1 MVGGRCG
8 YEEAFLV
15 ARSES
20 SYDARACDGAMAD
33 GNDILE
39 LCFEHGIEVL
49 GGSDGDEGVRVC
61 ECGEDAD
68 SVGRFCQ
75 YCSRICGRGSRL
87 NLVGPYSLEFS
98 NDARTAMIA
107 VAELLL
113 MVDVLSNVAI
123 ILKLLLCDVQV
134 VVDCVVAKVKAMTE
148 VFELMVPHQLVL
160 AWLESHLSP
169 PPPAPPIMIHPL
181 SSLLTEL
188 YPHCRCDSPV
198 RGLILP
204 ILNTYMAP
212 EHLHPS
218 IHDVTQQRLSF
229 SINTSSTI
237 SSRTTRPSS
246 PRDERR

>member
-1 MVGGRCG
+1 M
-8 YEEAFLV
+8 
-15 ARSES
+15 
-20 SYDARACDGAMAD
+20 
-33 GNDILE
+33 
-39 LCFEHGIEVL
+39 
-49 GGSDGDEGVRVC
+49 
-61 ECGEDAD
+61 
-68 SVGRFCQ
+68 
-75 YCSRICGRGSRL
+75 
-87 NLVGPYSLEFS
+87 GPYSLEFS

-148 VFELMVPHQLVL
+148 VFELMVPHQL

-198 RGLILP
+198 RVPILP

-246 PRDERR
+246 PRDERRWSLSYLPTLLSLTLQRLESHIMKKHRDVDLLVRCARGHCLTSRFLVLRRLYSRVLAKCQIDLRTCVLISAHRKKRQATLP

>member
-1 MVGGRCG
+1 M
-8 YEEAFLV
+8 
-15 ARSES
+15 
-20 SYDARACDGAMAD
+20 
-33 GNDILE
+33 
-39 LCFEHGIEVL
+39 
-49 GGSDGDEGVRVC
+49 
-61 ECGEDAD
+61 
-68 SVGRFCQ
+68 
-75 YCSRICGRGSRL
+75 
-87 NLVGPYSLEFS
+87 GPYSLEFS

-113 MVDVLSNVAI
+113 MVDVLSNMAI

-148 VFELMVPHQLVL
+148 VFELMVPHQL

-181 SSLLTEL
+181 SSLLAEL

-218 IHDVTQQRLSF
+218 IHDVPQQRLSF

-237 SSRTTRPSS
+237 SSRTTRPLS
-246 PRDERR
+246 PRDERRWSLSYLPTSLSLTLQRLESYIMKKHRDVDLLVRCARGHCLTSRFLVLRRLYSRVLVKCQIDLRTCVLISAHRKKRQATLP